1 MAQCQEVGHPYIVLM
16 LLKNKK
22 KSKDSSKNQNK
33 LLVESYQKRKR
44 KAQISTVGGKFGTA
58 PKYLSASQIVDFE
71 T

>member
-1 MAQCQEVGHPYIVLM
+1 M
-16 LLKNKK
+16 LLKKK

-44 KAQISTVGGKFGTA
+44 KAQISTVEGKFGTA